1 MQEVLKKGFLEV
13 KHTCVKK
20 YLHRLLGNAV
30 SSRAMDVEGI
40 LIGYLL
46 RDGFFDSRVSWGGF
60 VEKADSDNEDD
71 TYISSQLFEPRRT
84 ILSVMSNL
92 NMAWIRDYERK
103 EEYLLY
109 EFRNRYCPNLSE
121 TVFINLLRAIHN
133 SCENLGYVDSR
144 LYNHSE

>member
-1 MQEVLKKGFLEV
+1 MLF
-13 KHTCVKK
+13 
-20 YLHRLLGNAV
+20 R
-30 SSRAMDVEGI
+30 S
-40 LIGYLL
+40 
-46 RDGFFDSRVSWGGF
+46 
-60 VEKADSDNEDD
+60 KADSDNEDD